1 MGRLFSFSVAMGI
14 VITLIMVCN
23 RGLEVYS
30 TNLYLSKKENNP
42 NAIVTDKYIVGNR
55 LTGYK
60 IVLDLDGDLST
71 EDKRA
76 YLVTSDVYNNTNI
89 GN

>member
-14 VITLIMVCN
+14 VIAVIMICY

-30 TNLYLSKKENNP
+30 INLYLSKKETNP
-42 NAIVTDKYIVGNR
+42 NAIVTDKYVVGGR

-60 IVLDLDGDLST
+60 VVLDLDGDLST
-71 EDKRA
+71 KDKQA
-76 YLVTSDVYNNTNI
+76 YLVSSDVYNNTNI
-89 GN
+89 GD